1 MHHNAYY
8 LIPIAM
14 MSHFIK
20 LTTAL
25 LYAKD
30 SENLAAD
37 ASAGKPN
44 PLP

>member
-1 MHHNAYY
+1 M
-8 LIPIAM
+8 
-14 MSHFIK
+14 K

-30 SENLAAD
+30 SKTLAAD